1 MDNAYSYST
10 VNNVV
15 SMTEQKKKLKN
26 RSRSS
31 YGTSAK
37 KSRNIKRNGSNLSNN
52 TMTVNHK
59 NKKEK
64 KSEYNKARMLL
75 LIAQSNNDL
84 LSCINSKTSSNTNL
98 IYSRKNISSSTNSI
112 SIPLS
117 KSISFKG
124 DMTNKAKNEA
134 KIKEIS
140 EMKSKFSY
148 LLGICLY
155 RKRRLKCYKTLL
167 IRQIN
172 NEMKMILSQ
181 YINVNFQRYYNQQLI
196 SSSLK
201 DFDTYE
207 NNTISNQF
215 LSSTSQGVLSSK
227 ENRTQEEVV
236 NNIKKK
242 AVVNKSA
249 FKSMKSSLTPF
260 PKKKDQTKIDD
271 IYYQKASGAANLIR
285 RIEYSNYLKSVKNKI
300 SKELL
305 IKKTIMIQRWWRNM
319 LLNNTFYYKI
329 MVIQKIFR
337 GFVIRKSKKEAKKI
351 YYNYSPGIKKVLLV
365 VYKELLEKMYNKLL
379 NRTAVLYQYKET
391 KRCVQLF
398 THFIREYIEEN
409 KEIIEEMK
417 KNGKI
422 LKRYVHLQNYFNNVK
437 RYKDFVK
444 KNELLQRKIKRLIKY
459 GQLEYKKRQL
469 EFHNDKIKREF
480 ISFQIDKLS
489 RALLITKGKEFLI
502 RLSHMHKSLQSINDN
517 RICSLNKIF
526 IRFRMRSAFDS
537 YKYKTQ
543 LQNIKERA
551 ILHLIQKLLSC
562 LVYHSF
568 ISNCVRFINSKR
580 KNCLLRK
587 YVNKKNKKVYNNY
600 FTLLKCLTFYKIS
613 STGQISKSS
622 LYLFKFII
630 KTDLRLKKK
639 GFNKWKTLLSKNK
652 MSNFK
657 SGLLIIKNVLLKK
670 ISTYFFTAKNNFIN
684 KPKRLRRV
692 TRIFTNEN
700 SKIYFV
706 SGKSVIHSKLRKIV
720 QSRLKLEKLTKKIY
734 FLKFVSLSHSSS
746 LPQPLPATIK
756 KHKNTNDEHE
766 KEYFIS
772 SSKKFILRS
781 IVKQYISK
789 SKLLLS
795 EYFTKFY
802 HNISYSNNQ
811 RITKRT
817 KRRKVSFILDKT
829 NKDRQTELLIN
840 LLDTKQ
846 FRNKRILKVFYI
858 TWYNKARCLFLS
870 ENARRIQKKY
880 KKRLGP
886 LKQFALHFRRI
897 ILQFYLRQI
906 SIQGVCK

>member
-10 VNNVV
+10 TNNVV

-31 YGTSAK
+31 YETSAK
-37 KSRNIKRNGSNLSNN
+37 KSRNIKRNGINLSNN

-75 LIAQSNNDL
+75 LIAQCNNEL
-84 LSCINSKTSSNTNL
+84 LSYSNSKTSSNTNL

-124 DMTNKAKNEA
+124 DTTSKAKNEA
-134 KIKEIS
+134 KIKEIK
-140 EMKSKFSY
+140 EMKSKFNY
-148 LLGICLY
+148 LIGICLY
-155 RKRRLKCYKTLL
+155 RKRRLKCYRTLL

-172 NEMKMILSQ
+172 SEMKMILSQ
-181 YINVNFQRYYNQQLI
+181 YINLNFQRYYNQQLI

-207 NNTISNQF
+207 QNTISNQF
-215 LSSTSQGVLSSK
+215 LSSTSQGILSSK

-236 NNIKKK
+236 NNIKKR

-285 RIEYSNYLKSVKNKI
+285 RIEYSNYLKSVKHKV

-319 LLNNTFYYKI
+319 LMNNTFYYKI

-337 GFVIRKSKKEAKKI
+337 GFVIRKSKKDAKKI

-365 VYKELLEKMYNKLL
+365 VYKEMFEKMYNKLL
-379 NRTAVLYQYKET
+379 NRTAVLYQYKEA
-391 KRCVQLF
+391 KRCVQLI

-409 KEIIEEMK
+409 RELIEEMK

-422 LKRYVHLQNYFNNVK
+422 LKRYFHLQNYFNNVK

-444 KNELLQRKIKRLIKY
+444 KNELLQKKIKRLIKY

-502 RLSHMHKSLQSINDN
+502 RLSHKHKSLQSINDN
-517 RICSLNKIF
+517 RKFYLNKIF
-526 IRFRMRSAFDS
+526 IRFRMRSAFDL

-543 LQNIKERA
+543 LQKIKERA
-551 ILHLIQKLLSC
+551 MLHLIQKILSS

-568 ISNCVRFINSKR
+568 IKNCVLFINRKR

-587 YVNKKNKKVYNNY
+587 CVNKKNKQVYNNY
-600 FTLLKCLTFYKIS
+600 FTLLKCLTFYKTS
-613 STGQISKSS
+613 SNEQISKSS
-622 LYLFKFII
+622 LYLFKFVLKI
-630 KTDLRLKKK
+630 DLRLKKK
-639 GFNKWKTLLSKNK
+639 GYNKWKTLLSKNK

-720 QSRLKLEKLTKKIY
+720 HSRLKLEKLIKKIY

-746 LPQPLPATIK
+746 IPQSLPSNTK
-756 KHKNTNDEHE
+756 SNKNNEEHL
-766 KEYFIS
+766 IS
-772 SSKKFILRS
+772 SSKKYILRS
-781 IVKQYISK
+781 IIKQHISK

-802 HNISYSNNQ
+802 HNILYSNNP

-817 KRRKVSFILDKT
+817 KGLKVSFILDKA
-829 NKDRQTELLIN
+829 NKDRQNELLIN

-846 FRNKRILKVFYI
+846 IRNKHILKVFYI
-858 TWYNKARCLFLS
+858 TWYNKARCLLLS

-880 KKRLGP
+880 KNRLGP

-897 ILQFYLRQI
+897 ILKFYLKQI
-906 SIQGVCK
+906 SIQSVCK

>member
-10 VNNVV
+10 MNNVV
-15 SMTEQKKKLKN
+15 SMTEQKKKPKN

-31 YGTSAK
+31 YETSAK
-37 KSRNIKRNGSNLSNN
+37 KSRNIKRNGINLSNN

-75 LIAQSNNDL
+75 LIAQCNNEL
-84 LSCINSKTSSNTNL
+84 LSYSNSKTSSNTNL
-98 IYSRKNISSSTNSI
+98 IYSKKNISSSTNSI

-124 DMTNKAKNEA
+124 DTTSKAKNEA
-134 KIKEIS
+134 KIKEIN
-140 EMKSKFSY
+140 EMKSKFNY
-148 LLGICLY
+148 LLGICLF
-155 RKRRLKCYKTLL
+155 RKRHFKCYRTLL

-172 NEMKMILSQ
+172 SEMKMILSQ
-181 YINVNFQRYYNQQLI
+181 YINLNFQRYYNQQLI

-207 NNTISNQF
+207 QNTISNQF
-215 LSSTSQGVLSSK
+215 LSSTSQGILSSK

-236 NNIKKK
+236 NNIKKR

-249 FKSMKSSLTPF
+249 FKSMKSALTPF

-285 RIEYSNYLKSVKNKI
+285 RIEYSNYLKSVKHKV

-319 LLNNTFYYKI
+319 LMNNTFYYKI
-329 MVIQKIFR
+329 MVIQKIYR

-365 VYKELLEKMYNKLL
+365 VYKELFEKVYNKLL
-379 NRTAVLYQYKET
+379 NRTAVLYQYKEA
-391 KRCVQLF
+391 KRCVQLI

-409 KEIIEEMK
+409 RELIEEMK

-422 LKRYVHLQNYFNNVK
+422 LKRYFHLQNYFNNVK

-444 KNELLQRKIKRLIKY
+444 KNELLQKKIKRLIKY

-502 RLSHMHKSLQSINDN
+502 RLSHKHKSLQSINDN
-517 RICSLNKIF
+517 RKFYLNKIF
-526 IRFRMRSAFDS
+526 IRFRMRSAFDL

-543 LQNIKERA
+543 LQKIKERA
-551 ILHLIQKLLSC
+551 MLHLIQKILSS

-568 ISNCVRFINSKR
+568 IKNCVLLINRKR
-580 KNCLLRK
+580 KNCIIRK
-587 YVNKKNKKVYNNY
+587 CVNKKNKKIYNNY
-600 FTLLKCLTFYKIS
+600 FTLLKCLTFYKTS
-613 STGQISKSS
+613 SNEQISKSS
-622 LYLFKFII
+622 LYLFKFILRI
-630 KTDLRLKKK
+630 DLRLKKK
-639 GFNKWKTLLSKNK
+639 GYNKWKTLLLKNK

-706 SGKSVIHSKLRKIV
+706 SGKSIIHSKLRKIV
-720 QSRLKLEKLTKKIY
+720 HSRLKLEKLIKKIY

-746 LPQPLPATIK
+746 IPQSLPSNTKSNK
-756 KHKNTNDEHE
+756 KNEDN
-766 KEYFIS
+766 F
-772 SSKKFILRS
+772 SKKYILRS
-781 IVKQYISK
+781 IIKQHISK

-802 HNISYSNNQ
+802 HNILYSNNP

-817 KRRKVSFILDKT
+817 KGLKVSFVLDKA
-829 NKDRQTELLIN
+829 NKDRQNELLIN

-846 FRNKRILKVFYI
+846 FRNNPILKVFYI
-858 TWYNKARCLFLS
+858 TWYNKARCLLLS

-880 KKRLGP
+880 KNRLGP

-897 ILQFYLRQI
+897 ILKFYLKQI
-906 SIQGVCK
+906 SI